1 MDDYRHIREGAAVGA
16 IAPRHQLAVAGPDR
30 ATYLQGLLTNDIPA
44 LSPGTGCYSAWL
56 TPQGRMLTDMHVLE
70 SGSMILLDVPAETT
84 AATRE
89 RLEQFIF
96 SEDVQVASLAESL
109 AGVWVHGPKAAAVLE
124 GVLGASERTRP
135 MGLAAWPDYHHSQ
148 LEFQQ
153 QPVSVARIDQL
164 GVPGFC
170 VYVEQ
175 AREQDLVAALTDAGA
190 RVVSAEAIAAA
201 RVEAGYPVFG
211 VDMTDDTIPL
221 EAGIEDRAISLT
233 KGCYVGQEV
242 IIRVLHR
249 GHGRVVR
256 KLVSL
261 RIEGPVPQRGA
272 RLFAADRDVGFVT
285 SVAESPRLGTIA
297 MGYVHRDFLTAGT
310 KLEAATDAAR
320 VPATVTERLILSG
333 A

>member
-1 MDDYRHIREGAAVGA
+1 MDDYRHIREEAAIGA
-16 IAPRHQLAVAGPDR
+16 IAPRHQIAVAGPDR

-44 LSPGTGCYSAWL
+44 LPPGTGCYSAWL

-84 AATRE
+84 EATRE

-96 SEDVQVASLAESL
+96 TEDVQVASLAEKL
-109 AGVWVHGPKAAAVLE
+109 AGVWIHGPKAPTVLE
-124 GVLGASERTRP
+124 SVMRAT
-135 MGLAAWPDYHHSQ
+135 GLVAWADYHHTQ
-148 LEFQQ
+148 LEFQE

-170 VYVEQ
+170 VYVER
-175 AREQDLVAALTDAGA
+175 AREQDLLAALTSAGA
-190 RVVSAEAIAAA
+190 PVVSAQAIETA
-201 RVEAGYPVFG
+201 RVEAEYPVFG

-256 KLVSL
+256 KLVGL

-285 SVAESPRLGTIA
+285 SAAESPRLGTIA
-297 MGYVHRDFLTAGT
+297 MGYLHRDFLAAGT
-310 KLEAATDAAR
+310 KVEAATDGGR
-320 VPATVTERLILSG
+320 VPATVTERLIRSG